1 MHSQTRRRKAAE
13 RPEENQRGKCCRF
26 WRVRY
31 HSQVPIPAGDI
42 DRSRGDGNLKFSYG
56 GTMSAIPCPFALSLA
71 LPFRLRLF
79 FLSYFF
85 YFFGGGQVDAPPP
98 QVDAP
103 LPLGSHEKRG
113 VCSRLQAKQ
122 TAEPL

>member
-1 MHSQTRRRKAAE
+1 M
-13 RPEENQRGKCCRF
+13 
-26 WRVRY
+26 RY
-31 HSQVPIPAGDI
+31 DSQVPIPVGDI

-56 GTMSAIPCPFALSLA
+56 GTMSAIPCPFALALA

-79 FLSYFF
+79 FLSYICFF
-85 YFFGGGQVDAPPP
+85 FGGQVDAPPP

-103 LPLGSHEKRG
+103 LRLGSHEKRG